1 MDSKVK
7 ELATAKGVKNPQQLS
22 YVARITWPTA
32 NSVWTGDISN
42 TRVGTLQ
49 KVAAA
54 LGCRVDDLFASA
66 TN

>member
-7 ELATAKGVKNPQQLS
+7 QLATTKGIKNPQQLS
-22 YVARITWPTA
+22 YAARITWPTA

-54 LGCRVDDLFASA
+54 LGCRVDDLFAYTA
-66 TN
+66 N